1 MKIFIDS
8 SVFLKLFLDE
18 PGADKAQEI
27 LEGVEKG
34 LVTGIVTPLVLEEVS
49 FKLLFAKTSELIGT
63 ANPWRIR
70 EALIDDDAIRRKAM
84 ATLSAFRGYI
94 DYLYSGGLR
103 MEPLLYSDWLS
114 ALNFVDKYGLLP
126 ADAVHV
132 AVALRSNVDAIASFD
147 NDFKRL
153 RELRTIP

>member
-8 SVFLKLFLDE
+8 SIFLKLFLDE

-27 LEGVEKG
+27 LESVEKG

-70 EALIDDDAIRRKAM
+70 GALINDENIRRKAIT
-84 ATLSAFRGYI
+84 TLSAFRDYI

-103 MEPLLYSDWLS
+103 IEPLLYSDWLS
-114 ALNFVDKYGLLP
+114 ALSFVDKYGLLP
-126 ADAVHV
+126 ADAVHI
-132 AVALRSNVDAIASFD
+132 AVALRSNADAIASFD
-147 NDFKRL
+147 SDFKRIK
-153 RELRTIP
+153 ELRTIP

>member
-8 SVFLKLFLDE
+8 SIFLKLFLDE

-34 LVTGIVTPLVLEEVS
+34 LVTGIVTPHVLEEVS

-70 EALIDDDAIRRKAM
+70 ETLIDDENIRRKAIT
-84 ATLSAFRGYI
+84 TLSAFRDYI
-94 DYLYSGGLR
+94 DYLYSSGLR
-103 MEPLLYSDWLS
+103 IEPLLYSDWLS
-114 ALNFVDKYGLLP
+114 ALSFVDKYGLLP

-147 NDFKRL
+147 NDFKRV

>member
-8 SVFLKLFLDE
+8 SVFLKLLLNE

-34 LVTGIVTPLVLEEVS
+34 LVIGIVTPLVLEEVS

-70 EALIDDDAIRRKAM
+70 EALINDEDIRRKAM
-84 ATLSAFRGYI
+84 TTLVVFRDYI

-103 MEPLLYSDWLS
+103 IEPLLYSDWLS
-114 ALNFVDKYGLLP
+114 ALSFVNKYGLLP
-126 ADAVHV
+126 ADAVHI
-132 AVALRSNVDAIASFD
+132 AVALRSNADAIASFD
-147 NDFKRL
+147 SDFKRIK
-153 RELRTIP
+153 ELRTIP

>member
-1 MKIFIDS
+1 LKIFIDS

-34 LVTGIVTPLVLEEVS
+34 LVTGIVTPLILEEVS
-49 FKLLFAKTSELIGT
+49 FKLLLAKTSELIGT

-70 EALIDDDAIRRKAM
+70 EALVDDEDIRRKAM
-84 ATLSAFRGYI
+84 ITLIAFRNYI

-103 MEPLLYSDWLS
+103 IEPLLYSDWLN
-114 ALNFVDKYGLLP
+114 ALGFVEKYGLLP
-126 ADAVHV
+126 ADAVHL
-132 AVALRSNVDAIASFD
+132 AVALRSGADAIASFD
-147 NDFKRL
+147 NDFKRIK
-153 RELRTIP
+153 ELRSIP